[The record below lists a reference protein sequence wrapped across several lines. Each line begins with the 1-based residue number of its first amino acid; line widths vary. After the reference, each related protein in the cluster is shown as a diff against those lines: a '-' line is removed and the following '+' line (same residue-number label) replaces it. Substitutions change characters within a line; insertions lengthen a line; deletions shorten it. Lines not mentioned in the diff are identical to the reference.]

1 MQQIYFKMKI
11 YKENFVVKWH
21 EIDGGMELKPYAFMN
36 MAQEVAN
43 VHSSML
49 KFGYKEL
56 IALNEVWVL
65 SRIKI
70 QYLKAPKWGEKVN
83 METWHKGKSGLFW
96 LRDFLLCNQA
106 GEEVAVATSSW
117 VIMNIN
123 TRRIERNTI
132 FDKSPD
138 IIDFSCNRNVIDLP
152 CDKIASVSDL
162 EFVRDHT
169 VMYSDIDFNLHA
181 NNAKYIEW
189 IMDSI
194 SLDYYK
200 KYKFNELQINYISEA
215 KFGDIIKISKHETPL
230 AGGGLKIYYQGSRDE
245 ALIFQGELM
254 LGE

>member
-1 MQQIYFKMKI
+1 MKT

-43 VHSSML
+43 VHSAML

-56 IALNEVWVL
+56 IALNEIWVL

-70 QYLKAPKWGEKVN
+70 QYMQPPKWGDCVS
-83 METWHKGKSGLFW
+83 METWHKGKYGLCW
-96 LRDFLLCNQA
+96 LRDFSLCNQA
-106 GEEVAVATSSW
+106 GEEIAVATSSW
-117 VIMNIN
+117 VIMNTN

-132 FDKSPD
+132 FERSPD
-138 IIDFSCNRNVIDLP
+138 IINLTGSRNVIDPP
-152 CDKIASVSDL
+152 CDKIAVVPDP
-162 EFVRDHT
+162 EFVRNHH

-194 SLDYYK
+194 PLEYFK
-200 KYKFNELQINYISEA
+200 QYKFREMQVNYISEA
-215 KFGDIIKISKHETPL
+215 KFGDVIKISKHEIPL
-230 AGGGLKIYYQGSRDE
+230 SDRELKIYYQGSRDG
-245 ALIFQGELM
+245 ALVFQGELV
-254 LGE
+254 LAN

>member
-1 MQQIYFKMKI
+1 MKT

-21 EIDGGMELKPYAFMN
+21 EIDGAMELKPYAFMN

-43 VHSSML
+43 VHSAML

-70 QYLKAPKWGEKVN
+70 QYNKAPKWGDKVS
-83 METWHKGKSGLFW
+83 MKTWHKGKSGLFW

-138 IIDFSCNRNVIDLP
+138 IIDLSYSRNVIDPP
-152 CDKIASVSDL
+152 CDKIASVPDM
-162 EFVRDHT
+162 EFVQAHHVR
-169 VMYSDIDFNLHA
+169 YSDIDFNLHA

-194 SLDYYK
+194 SLDYFK
-200 KYKFNELQINYISEA
+200 RYKFKELQINYISEA

-230 AGGGLKIYYQGSRDE
+230 PNGGLLIYYEGNRDDT
-245 ALIFQGELM
+245 LVFQGELVFGVD
-254 LGE
+254 LV